1 MADSPVPTALSSF
14 TARAAQS
21 SGAGSGGAPDG
32 SPHSGVT
39 IAEFKLPPKLK
50 GRTKAAILLIFL
62 GPETSGQI
70 FQNLTDAEIENLT
83 IEIAK
88 QRKISAEDKHLVL
101 AEFCQL
107 MMARQFYTEGGL
119 EYAKDLLEKTVGPA
133 KALEILSKMGTTLQV
148 RPFEA
153 ARGADPTQ
161 LATLIQSEHPQTI
174 ALILSYIQAEKAAI
188 ILQAMP
194 PDTQTEIAKRLALME
209 STSPEVSREVENYLE
224 RKLSSIMG
232 QDLTQVGGID
242 TLINVLNQVDRAT
255 EKQIIETMEV
265 QDPSLAEEIKK
276 RLFVFEDVVLID
288 DRGIQRLMK
297 EVDPKDLSIALKG
310 VNDEVK
316 EKFYKN
322 MSKRASEM
330 LKEEMAYMGPVR
342 MRDVDQ
348 AQQRIVLVVKNLEAR
363 GEIIISRPGE
373 EELIG

>member
-1 MADSPVPTALSSF
+1 MELLKNLGSI
-14 TARAAQS
+14 
-21 SGAGSGGAPDG
+21 SGSDELKP
-32 SPHSGVT
+32 
-39 IAEFKLPPKLK
+39 PPKKK

-62 GPETSGQI
+62 GPDTSGTI
-70 FQNLTDAEIENLT
+70 FQNLSDAEIEALT

-88 QRKISAEDKHLVL
+88 QRRITAEDKETVL
-101 AEFCQL
+101 TEFCQL
-107 MMARQFYTEGGL
+107 MMARQFFSEGGL
-119 EYAKDLLEKTVGPA
+119 DYAKELLEKTVGPA
-133 KALEILSKMGTTLQV
+133 KALEILSRMGTALQV

-153 ARGADPTQ
+153 ARAADPTL

-174 ALILSYIQAEKAAI
+174 ALIISYLQPEKSAT

-194 PDTQTEIAKRLALME
+194 QDAQTEIAKRLALME
-209 STSPEVSREVENYLE
+209 STSPEVSRDVENYLE
-224 RKLSSIMG
+224 RKLSTMMG
-232 QDLTQVGGID
+232 QDLTHVGGID
-242 TLINVLNQVDRAT
+242 TLINILGQVDRST
-255 EKQIIETMEV
+255 EKTIIETMEV

-276 RLFVFEDVVLID
+276 RLFVFEDVLLID

-297 EVDPKDLSIALKG
+297 EVDPKDLSVALKG

-322 MSKRASEM
+322 MSKRAAEM

-348 AQQRIVLVVKNLEAR
+348 AQQRIVLNVKMLEAK
-363 GEIIISRPGE
+363 GEIVISRPGE